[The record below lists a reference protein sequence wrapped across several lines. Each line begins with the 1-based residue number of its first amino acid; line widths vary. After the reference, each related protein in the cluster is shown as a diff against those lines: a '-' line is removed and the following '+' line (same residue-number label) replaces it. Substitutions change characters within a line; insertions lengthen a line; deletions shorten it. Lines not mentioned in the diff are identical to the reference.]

1 MYLLTVIGLR
11 LCFGVKQNGEEL
23 VVRSGDFFNFDV
35 LVAGCAVLKLD
46 YINKQTCSYQK
57 KTDRKKSYEIQFSKA
72 VYV

>member
-11 LCFGVKQNGEEL
+11 LCFGVKQNEFTIKKN
-23 VVRSGDFFNFDV
+23 DFFNFDV